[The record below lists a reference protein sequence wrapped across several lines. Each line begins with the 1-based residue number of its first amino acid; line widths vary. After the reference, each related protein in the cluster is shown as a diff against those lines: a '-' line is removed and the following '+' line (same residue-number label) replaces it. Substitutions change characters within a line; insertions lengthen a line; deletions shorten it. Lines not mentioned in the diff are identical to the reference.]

1 MIELLFEFLGYVT
14 ENASSSVIW
23 SFVAGF
29 LFGLTCIQCVL
40 PIAIYGANEKSGK
53 KALIFGILFNLPRM
67 LIFVI
72 LAILAAISIGTIQSL
87 EDTSPTLFAA
97 AWIITGLVLI
107 IFAAELF
114 GLFNIDRVI
123 GDRLV
128 NLMMPLLK
136 MNFESHSLSAVLRG
150 AMFSIACALESS
162 LILVGV
168 WGMAVLSE
176 SQLFAFLAVMAFGLG
191 NILSTSLAAAFM
203 GSSTGFLESRTKL
216 KVRKYA
222 SYAGSIIMLYLGLQ
236 YLMLG
241 FYKVGILG

>member
-1 MIELLFEFLGYVT
+1 MIDALFEFLGYVT
-14 ENASSSVIW
+14 ENAASSIIW

-40 PIAIYGANEKSGK
+40 PIAIYGANEGGGK
-53 KALIFGILFNLPRM
+53 KALIFGLLFNLPRM
-67 LIFVI
+67 FIFIV
-72 LAILAAISIGTIQSL
+72 LAILAAVSIGTIQSL
-87 EDTSPTLFAA
+87 EETSPTLFAA

-136 MNFESHSLSAVLRG
+136 LNFESHSLGAVLRG

-162 LILVGV
+162 LILIGV
-168 WGMAVLSE
+168 WGMAVLSRDPV
-176 SQLFAFLAVMAFGLG
+176 FAFMAVLAFGLG
-191 NILSTSLAAAFM
+191 NIGSTSLAAAFM
-203 GSSTGFLESRTKL
+203 GSSTGFLESKTKL
-216 KVRKYA
+216 KIRRYA
-222 SYAGSIIMLYLGLQ
+222 SYAGSIIILFIGLQ

-241 FYKVGILG
+241 LYRIGIL